1 MAVREPLDEIQDP
14 SLVSCRRHRLMMA
27 HNGDPS
33 PSGTKLL
40 AELGNETAGRIPII
54 TTEPQASEGLAPN
67 GCHSDMHVELRLKK

>member
-1 MAVREPLDEIQDP
+1 
-14 SLVSCRRHRLMMA
+14 MMA